1 MCIYCHQE
9 DEAITF
15 ESVPDGEV
23 FMFNDSA
30 YIKVRDSE
38 QAVNLE
44 TGQLQHFGKFVS
56 VTRVEAELDFE

>member
-1 MCIYCHQE
+1 MCIYYNRE
-9 DEAITF
+9 DKAIMF

-44 TGQLQHFGKFVS
+44 TGQLQHFGKFVP
-56 VTRVEAELDFE
+56 VTKVEAELNIY